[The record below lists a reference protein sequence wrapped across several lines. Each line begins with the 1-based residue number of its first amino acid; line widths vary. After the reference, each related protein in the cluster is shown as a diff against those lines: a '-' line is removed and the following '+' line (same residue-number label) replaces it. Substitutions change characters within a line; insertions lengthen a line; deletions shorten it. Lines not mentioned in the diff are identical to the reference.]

1 QEDKARSWT
10 EEAFDPTVNESP
22 ALKACFYN
30 SEPGRTS
37 DNNQRVKRFRGGQL
51 TIGWA
56 TSPAQL
62 SSRPARVVCFDEVDA
77 FKPTTEGDAIKLAE
91 ARTKTFQD
99 APKIL
104 MVSSPRDTE
113 TSIIER
119 EYLASDRREYF
130 VPCPHCDAFQTLKWA
145 NVKWDSG
152 DPQSAF
158 YVCDECGAMI
168 EQDEKEEML

>member
-1 QEDKARSWT
+1 MSEALANIVAAALSTAIPEGDLTVSAWAERYRYVSAQRSARPGLWRNDVVPFGRGVMDAVTEPGVTKVVFQKSSQVAGTEILINALCYFIHRDPSLMLYIAEQEDKARAWT

-62 SSRPARVVCFDEVDA
+62 SSRP
-77 FKPTTEGDAIKLAE
+77 
-91 ARTKTFQD
+91 
-99 APKIL
+99 
-104 MVSSPRDTE
+104 
-113 TSIIER
+113 
-119 EYLASDRREYF
+119 
-130 VPCPHCDAFQTLKWA
+130 
-145 NVKWDSG
+145 
-152 DPQSAF
+152 
-158 YVCDECGAMI
+158 
-168 EQDEKEEML
+168 